1 MKILYFTHIDVI
13 YIIYRVSHNICQ
25 PTSEMDLAL
34 KNNYNTYKNS
44 AEIVLNSS
52 YVLRDTLLCMYIHYV
67 CMCVYFYLFIYL
79 FVGKL
84 MRAFPLED
92 KDNIVQEISE
102 QLCDL
107 IQSGQGDIS
116 ILHQNLVFLYNNIC
130 V

>member
-1 MKILYFTHIDVI
+1 
-13 YIIYRVSHNICQ
+13 
-25 PTSEMDLAL
+25 MDLAL
-34 KNNYNTYKNS
+34 ENNYNTYKNS

-116 ILHQNLVFLYNNIC
+116 ILHQKLVFLYNNIC

>member
-1 MKILYFTHIDVI
+1 
-13 YIIYRVSHNICQ
+13 
-25 PTSEMDLAL
+25 
-34 KNNYNTYKNS
+34 
-44 AEIVLNSS
+44 
-52 YVLRDTLLCMYIHYV
+52 
-67 CMCVYFYLFIYL
+67 
-79 FVGKL
+79 

-116 ILHQNLVFLYNNIC
+116 ILHEKPIFLYNNIC

>member
-1 MKILYFTHIDVI
+1 MGYFALYV
-13 YIIYRVSHNICQ
+13 
-25 PTSEMDLAL
+25 
-34 KNNYNTYKNS
+34 
-44 AEIVLNSS
+44 
-52 YVLRDTLLCMYIHYV
+52 YVRKCVHVYV
-67 CMCVYFYLFIYL
+67 YVYMCIYL

-92 KDNIVQEISE
+92 KDNIMQEISE

-116 ILHQNLVFLYNNIC
+116 IFREKLIFLFKSTLLC